1 MSGKE
6 PGSSVGGIESGIAG
20 ADPGVAS
27 PLRIYA
33 VVLSVGVLCS
43 LAIVAT
49 YEWTRPII
57 AENRIAQRR
66 RAILDVVPQADSIQA
81 FAFDEE
87 QQSFRPVP
95 ENSDDGGLVFAG
107 FDDSG
112 DLVGLALAARAMGYQ
127 DSIELLYGY
136 DPASESVVGIRVL
149 ESRETPGLGDR
160 IETDEDFLD
169 NFKRL
174 DVRLADDG
182 RSLMHEITFVKPGE
196 KTEAWQIDGITGA
209 TISSRAVAEMLREST
224 NTWLPRVQSSVD
236 KLRLETGGGSA

>member
-1 MSGKE
+1 MSDNERGT
-6 PGSSVGGIESGIAG
+6 SVGEMESGIA
-20 ADPGVAS
+20 ASESSAES

-33 VVLSVGVLCS
+33 IVLSVGVLCS
-43 LAIVAT
+43 LAIVTT

-57 AENRIAQRR
+57 AENRIEQRR

-81 FAFDEE
+81 FAFDEAD
-87 QQSFRPVP
+87 QSFQPVP

-112 DLVGLALAARAMGYQ
+112 DLVGLALAARGMGYQ

-136 DPASESVVGIRVL
+136 DPATESVVGIRVL

-160 IETDEDFLD
+160 IETDEVFLD
-169 NFKRL
+169 NFKQL
-174 DVRLADDG
+174 DARVAEDG
-182 RSLMHEITFVKPGE
+182 RSLVHEITFVKPGE

-209 TISSRAVAEMLREST
+209 TISSRAVSEMLREST
-224 NTWLPRVQSSVD
+224 NTWLPRVQGSVD
-236 KLRLETGGGSA
+236 NLRLETGGGAS